1 MLTPAYVKFA
11 GLIIYVLTAINLANS
26 MVVYKDLV
34 ISGVGDGII
43 INYSG
48 TDYIYVLT
56 SDLSDVFIVDVLSTS
71 ASGQYSGAVYMKL
84 AKHAINIDDSSFLVV
99 LYSTSPYVINISK
112 VSSNNVQVETL
123 RCPGNVSLQLMFR
136 LINNLTGNYG
146 PQPVQIPQ
154 YLKAPLWNV
163 VIVTLLL
170 LMFAATALL
179 DVRDYSQIKKDRW
192 GVGESIALVV
202 RYLVY
207 GSLIAFLCAALITIG
222 LTIYNNFMYRSSS
235 FDISW
240 LFIPFLILVVNLIA
254 YYICKWRGLY
264 DVIDEE

>member
-1 MLTPAYVKFA
+1 MLTLAHVKFV
-11 GLIIYVLTAINLANS
+11 GLMFYLLASINLVNPMA
-26 MVVYKDLV
+26 VYKDLV
-34 ISGVGDGII
+34 ISGVGDGVII
-43 INYSG
+43 SYSG
-48 TDYIYVLT
+48 TDYVYVLT
-56 SDLSDVFIVDVLSTS
+56 SDLSDVFIVDVSSTS
-71 ASGQYSGAVYMKL
+71 ASGQYNGSVYMKL
-84 AKHAINIDDSSFLVV
+84 AKHAVSIDDSSFLVV
-99 LYSTSPYVINISK
+99 LYSAGPYVINISK
-112 VSSNNVQVETL
+112 VSSNNVHVETL
-123 RCPGNVSLQLMFR
+123 RCPGNVSLQLVFR
-136 LINNLTGNYG
+136 LINNLTGSYG

-170 LMFAATALL
+170 VMFTATALF

-192 GVGESIALVV
+192 GIGESIALVV

-207 GSLIAFLCAALITIG
+207 GSLIAFLCAALITVG
-222 LTIYNNFMYRSSS
+222 LTIYSNFMYRSSS

-240 LFIPFLILVVNLIA
+240 LFIPFLILVANLVA

>member
-1 MLTPAYVKFA
+1 MFTPAHVKFA
-11 GLIIYVLTAINLANS
+11 GLMFYLLAAINLANS
-26 MVVYKDLV
+26 MAVYKDIV
-34 ISGVGDGII
+34 ISEVGDGVI

-48 TDYIYVLT
+48 TDYVYVLT
-56 SDLSDVFIVDVLSTS
+56 SDLSDVFIVNVLSTS
-71 ASGQYSGAVYMKL
+71 ASGQYNGTVYMKL
-84 AKHAINIDDSSFLVV
+84 AKYAVNIKDNSFLVV
-99 LYSTSPYVINISK
+99 LYSASPYLINISK

-123 RCPGNVSLQLMFR
+123 RCPGNVSLQLVFR
-136 LINNLTGNYG
+136 LINNLTGGYS
-146 PQPVQIPQ
+146 PKPLQIPQ
-154 YLKAPLWNV
+154 YLNAPLWNV

-170 LMFAATALL
+170 VMFTATALF
-179 DVRDYSQIKKDRW
+179 DVRDYSRIKRDRW
-192 GVGESIALVV
+192 GIGESIALVV

-240 LFIPFLILVVNLIA
+240 LFIPFLTLVANLIV